1 MKNLLIISIIIF
13 SFNNLYALNID
24 ESIKSTI
31 ENNPKVKIAIEK
43 INESKEIVV
52 FAKGSKLP
60 TITSTL
66 SGTYSNSDTE
76 TANVSSTPE
85 TFTDSYKITVTKNIY
100 NFGISDLEI
109 ERSKILLN
117 NELIIFKST
126 IQDLILDA
134 INGYL
139 TVINY
144 EKSLEANKKNYDSVN
159 QALEETKTR
168 YDLGSATLYNLQNA
182 EASFALSKTNLFIAK
197 QNLLISMKT
206 FKKIVGTEAVN
217 LEDILK
223 FNSNLDLKNIVK
235 NSVKN
240 NLNLHLISNDIKNL
254 EILIL
259 KEKKSKKPTLDIT
272 GTGLYSNAGR
282 LESGTE
288 KTSGSIALTLT
299 IPLFQKGQDNSDIR
313 KYQSQKLQAEMKF
326 EDEKENLEILISN
339 TFKDYL
345 INREQMKSSEI
356 VIRSIETSLNSLKE
370 EYEIGTKTI
379 TNLVEEEEKLLN
391 ANVSLLN
398 TKKNYLLNYFKLK
411 SLDGSLINLFEG
423 YLPAFN

>member
-60 TITSTL
+60 TITSAL

-100 NFGISDLEI
+100 NFGINDLEI
-109 ERSKILLN
+109 ERSKILFN